1 MPSISNF
8 TVGWAERPSVRRREQ
23 NIFHK
28 QKGSFLMKL
37 FMKFNYYSA
46 GMFLLSLIFSSLSF
60 AQEYQIKPGK
70 NIEITFPDADLPPIL
85 HTLMTGEKAI
95 PTLTFRLP
103 DDYDSTK
110 TYPLLVYVPGWDG
123 GLKGNMYNAQTIAG
137 TNGWIA
143 ATLPLF
149 KKAIDKSEPGGGM
162 IVSMED
168 NSTIAQCYEIM
179 LGKLFEL
186 IPNIECDRSAMV
198 GFSNGAITLAV
209 LLSSHDEF
217 IFNHFKNF
225 CMVDHGMFHLTDL
238 HKKGSRDCRYLILVG
253 DKQDFGRELKIQ
265 RSKLLQ
271 DEMKLL
277 GVNLSCEIM
286 KDTGHEFYEKQM
298 AIVGKWLRKESA
310 TQ

>member
-1 MPSISNF
+1 
-8 TVGWAERPSVRRREQ
+8 
-23 NIFHK
+23 
-28 QKGSFLMKL
+28 MKHV
-37 FMKFNYYSA
+37 MKCDYYFA
-46 GMFLLSLIFSSLSF
+46 GMFLLGLIFSCLSF
-60 AQEYQIKPGK
+60 AQEHQIKPGR

-85 HTLMTGEKAI
+85 HTLMTSEKAI

-110 TYPLLVYVPGWDG
+110 TYPLLVYLPGWDG

-149 KKAIDKSEPGGGM
+149 KKTIDKSEPGGGM
-162 IVSMED
+162 LVSMED
-168 NSTIAQCYEIM
+168 YPVVAKCYEIM

-186 IPNIECDRSAMV
+186 VPNIECDRSAMV

-217 IFNHFKNF
+217 ILNHFKNF
-225 CMVDHGMFHLTDL
+225 CMIDHGMFHLTDL
-238 HKKGSRDCRYLILVG
+238 HKKGSRDCRYLVLVG

-286 KDTGHEFYEKQM
+286 KDTGHEFHEKQM
-298 AIVGKWLRKESA
+298 TIVSEWLRKE
-310 TQ
+310 